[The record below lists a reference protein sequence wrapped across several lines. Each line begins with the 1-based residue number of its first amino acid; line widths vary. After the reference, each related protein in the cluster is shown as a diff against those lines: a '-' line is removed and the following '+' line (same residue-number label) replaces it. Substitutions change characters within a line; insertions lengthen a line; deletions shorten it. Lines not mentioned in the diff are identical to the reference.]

1 MIRRFSATLVL
12 ALIASALW
20 AQSIAAQDTSISAQ
34 QFWNRLGQTDE
45 LLQSSA
51 PPDANQIRALWEGV
65 NQVRLEDGRTVA
77 VDMNWIRDAVA
88 DGQPATLETLRK
100 QTHALLEYHR
110 NGGLEP
116 SGGTGGTGTSG
127 TSGVPGDGAALNRL
141 DEVLRDPRFQYAITP
156 TPVPEIP
163 DVQMPTRTSADVSGL
178 AQAVLLVAGI
188 IVVALVFVYF
198 ARSLQVQ
205 TAEAD
210 PDVSA
215 DPTTS
220 TDAQT
225 RADENAQSQDYRS
238 AIRYMYLASLLM
250 LDERGVIHYDSS
262 LTNREHLR
270 HLRDKPQVYEI
281 LRRVINAFE
290 EVWYGYHPID
300 EAYYQRF
307 RQQVD
312 ELHRIVA

>member
-1 MIRRFSATLVL
+1 MIRRFSARLVL
-12 ALIASALW
+12 VLFASALW
-20 AQSIAAQDTSISAQ
+20 AQSIAAQDTSISLQ
-34 QFWNRLGQTDE
+34 QFWNRLAQTDE
-45 LLQSSA
+45 MLQSSA
-51 PPDANQIRALWEGV
+51 PPDANQIQALWEGV
-65 NQVRLEDGRTVA
+65 NQVRLEDGGTVA
-77 VDMNWIRDAVA
+77 VDMSWIRDAVA
-88 DGQPATLETLRK
+88 DGQANTMDALRK

-116 SGGTGGTGTSG
+116 SANS
-127 TSGVPGDGAALNRL
+127 SAAGDGASLNRL
-141 DEVLRDPRFQYAITP
+141 DEVLRDPRFQYAEFTP
-156 TPVPEIP
+156 TPVPEMP
-163 DVQMPTRTSADVSGL
+163 DTPQVNLPPAADVSGL
-178 AQAVLLVAGI
+178 AQIILLVAGV

-205 TAEAD
+205 SAEAE

-225 RADENAQSQDYRS
+225 RADETAQSQDYRS

>member
-1 MIRRFSATLVL
+1 MNRRFWARLVL
-12 ALIASALW
+12 VLLGMVVCIQAAT
-20 AQSIAAQDTSISAQ
+20 AQDTGISED
-34 QFWNRLGQTDE
+34 QFWAQLNRTSGLLATVDAQTDPSDS
-45 LLQSSA
+45 LK
-51 PPDANQIRALWEGV
+51 QIQGLWEGV
-65 NQVRLEDGRTVA
+65 ERVKLYNGNSVA
-77 VDMNWIRDAVA
+77 IDLAWIRDALA
-88 DGQPATLETLRK
+88 DGQPATLDALGR
-100 QTHALLEYHR
+100 QVRALLDYHD
-110 NGGLEP
+110 
-116 SGGTGGTGTSG
+116 SGFY
-127 TSGVPGDGAALNRL
+127 GDGNFGGNPSLAALA
-141 DEVLRDPRFQYAITP
+141 EVLRDPRFQYADLTP

-163 DVQMPTRTSADVSGL
+163 QAEPAKPAEASSL
-178 AQAVLLVAGI
+178 AQIALLVAGI
-188 IVVALVFVYF
+188 AVVIAVFVYF

-205 TAEAD
+205 QAAIETDEN
-210 PDVSA
+210 A

-220 TDAQT
+220 TDAQS

-270 HLRDKPQVYEI
+270 HLRDKPQVYDV

-290 EVWYGYHPID
+290 EVWYGYLPVD
-300 EAYYQRF
+300 ETYYQRF